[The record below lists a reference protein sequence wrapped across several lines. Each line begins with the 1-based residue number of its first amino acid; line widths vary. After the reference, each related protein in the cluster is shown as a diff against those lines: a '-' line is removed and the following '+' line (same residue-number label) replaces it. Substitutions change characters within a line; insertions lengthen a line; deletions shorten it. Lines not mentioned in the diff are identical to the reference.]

1 VTGPEGS
8 TGGVEDVDSCTVMH
22 VDLDAFFAAV
32 EVLDDPTLAGKPVI
46 VGGSGNRGVV
56 AACTYEARAYGIHSA
71 MSSVEARRRC
81 PHAIFLAGRFS
92 RYSEISVQFH
102 EVLHRFTPLVEG
114 IALDE
119 AFLDVAGARRILGPP
134 PTIARAIREAVSDE
148 LHLHCAVGV
157 ARTKLLAKLASRAAK
172 PTADRSGTRPGPG
185 VVVVAPGTE
194 LDFLHPLPVRA
205 LWGVGPA
212 TGKRLAGLGVVTI
225 GDLAAIPE
233 DTLCRVV
240 GLANGRHL
248 AALSR
253 GDDDRPVVPVQE
265 VKSVGH
271 EETFAV
277 DLFDHEAS
285 HRHVV
290 RMSDAVGRRLQ
301 EANLRGRTV
310 TMKIRFADHA
320 TITRSHTVAGA
331 VDSPRA
337 IGAVAGALL
346 DGVDLSPG
354 IRLLGVSVSGLVH
367 GGAEAQQLTFADTTD
382 GSTAADGVGLG
393 DPLAG
398 PTAGGGVTGGGG
410 PTANPVAPGAEVA
423 GQGWEEVETA
433 VMAIR
438 TRYGH
443 SSVGPATLIGGSG
456 LSVKQRGDMQWGPG
470 APDDPR
476 TDDSDDSDD
485 EGAGTSPTGPRH
497 GKET

>member
-1 VTGPEGS
+1 VTGPGRPEDGD
-8 TGGVEDVDSCTVMH
+8 GGGIDACTVMH

-32 EVLDDPTLAGKPVI
+32 EVLDDPTLAGKPLI

-81 PHAIFLAGRFS
+81 PHAIFLPGRFS
-92 RYSEISVQFH
+92 RYAEISVQFH
-102 EVLHRFTPLVEG
+102 EVLHDFTPVVEG

-119 AFLDVAGARRILGPP
+119 AFLDIAGARRILGPS
-134 PTIARAIREAVSDE
+134 PTIAHAIRDAVRDR
-148 LHLHCAVGV
+148 LKLNCAVGV

-172 PTADRSGTRPGPG
+172 PTAALSGTRPGPG
-185 VVVVAPGTE
+185 VVVVPPDRE
-194 LDFLHPLPVRA
+194 LAFLHPLPVRA

-212 TGKRLAGLGVVTI
+212 TGKRLTELGVVTV
-225 GDLAAIPE
+225 GDLAGIPV

-240 GLANGRHL
+240 GDAHGRHL

-253 GDDDRPVVPVQE
+253 GDDARPVVAFQE

-277 DLFDHEAS
+277 DLHDHEAS

-290 RMSDAVGRRLQ
+290 RMSDAVGTRLR
-301 EANLRGRTV
+301 EAELRGRTV
-310 TMKIRFADHA
+310 TVKVRFGDHS
-320 TITRSHTVAGA
+320 TITRSHTVGSA

-337 IGAVAGALL
+337 IGAVASALL

-354 IRLLGVSVSGLVH
+354 IRLLGVSVSGLAH
-367 GGAEAQQLTFADTTD
+367 TGTDAHQLSFADAAPGPAGA
-382 GSTAADGVGLG
+382 GS
-393 DPLAG
+393 
-398 PTAGGGVTGGGG
+398 GG
-410 PTANPVAPGAEVA
+410 PSRWTDVVEDDAGADVVDPVEVH
-423 GQGWEEVETA
+423 GQGWEEVEAA
-433 VMAIR
+433 VTAIR

-443 SSVGPATLIGGSG
+443 ASVGPATLIGGSG
-456 LSVKQRGDMQWGPG
+456 LGVKRRGDLQWGPS
-470 APDDPR
+470 APAEPASDRPEK
-476 TDDSDDSDD
+476 DSDR
-485 EGAGTSPTGPRH
+485 ARRH

>member
-1 VTGPEGS
+1 VTGPGRPED
-8 TGGVEDVDSCTVMH
+8 GVGDISACTVMH

-32 EVLDDPTLAGKPVI
+32 EVLDDPTLAGKPLI

-81 PHAIFLAGRFS
+81 PHAIFLPGRFS
-92 RYSEISVQFH
+92 RYAEISVQFH
-102 EVLHRFTPLVEG
+102 EVLHDFTPLVEG

-119 AFLDVAGARRILGPP
+119 AFLDIAGARRILGPP
-134 PTIARAIREAVSDE
+134 PTIARAIRDAVRDT
-148 LHLHCAVGV
+148 LKLNCAVGV

-172 PTADRSGTRPGPG
+172 PTAALTGTRPGPG
-185 VVVVAPGTE
+185 VVVVPPDHE
-194 LDFLHPLPVRA
+194 LAFLHPLPVRA

-212 TGKRLAGLGVVTI
+212 TGKRLTELGVVTV
-225 GDLAAIPE
+225 GDLAAIPV

-240 GLANGRHL
+240 GAAHGRHL
-248 AALSR
+248 AALSH
-253 GDDDRPVVPVQE
+253 GDDARPVVAFQE

-277 DLFDHEAS
+277 DLYDHEAS

-290 RMSDAVGRRLQ
+290 RMSDAVGTRLR
-301 EANLRGRTV
+301 EADLRGRTV
-310 TMKIRFADHA
+310 TVKVRFGDHS

-337 IGAVAGALL
+337 IGAVASALL

-354 IRLLGVSVSGLVH
+354 IRLLGVSMSGLSH
-367 GGAEAQQLTFADTTD
+367 TGTDAHQLSFAEA
-382 GSTAADGVGLG
+382 G
-393 DPLAG
+393 DHPPAQ
-398 PTAGGGVTGGGG
+398 AVD
-410 PTANPVAPGAEVA
+410 PVEVH
-423 GQGWEEVETA
+423 GQGWEEVEAA
-433 VMAIR
+433 VTAIR

-443 SSVGPATLIGGSG
+443 ASVGPATLIGGSG
-456 LSVKQRGDMQWGPG
+456 LGVKRRGDMQWGPSAPTDP
-470 APDDPR
+470 APDGPGK
-476 TDDSDDSDD
+476 DSES
-485 EGAGTSPTGPRH
+485 AGRH